1 MMRPRWRI
9 SDLMLLI
16 VVAGIVLAGFRTFWE
31 PGGSNYWLILGAYL
45 AVLTTATLAACDPQA
60 RSRKAWVGYA
70 FFGWVYFVCVL
81 HAGFAGA
88 TFIDPEYLSRNAV
101 MGIGFG
107 VLCGIAA
114 SRLPGPLPGLGRPP
128 ADGERPAG
136 DS

>member
-1 MMRPRWRI
+1 MTRPRWKI
-9 SDLMLLI
+9 SDIMLLI

-31 PGGSNYWLILGAYL
+31 PGGTNYWLILGTYL
-45 AVLTTATLAACDPQA
+45 AVLTTATLAACDPRA

-81 HAGFAGA
+81 HAGFVGV
-88 TFIDPEYLSRNAV
+88 TFDSEYLSRNAV

-114 SRLPGPLPGLGRPP
+114 SRLPGPFPGFGRPP
-128 ADGERPAG
+128 ADEDIPAG
-136 DS
+136 GS